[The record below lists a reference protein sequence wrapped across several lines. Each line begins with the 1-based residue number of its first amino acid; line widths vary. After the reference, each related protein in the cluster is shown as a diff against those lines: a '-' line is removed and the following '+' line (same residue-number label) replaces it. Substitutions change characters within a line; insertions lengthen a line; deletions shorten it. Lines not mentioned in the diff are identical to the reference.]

1 MSSPTSSWQMACAS
15 WRPLTCLVAA
25 DESCRVTPP
34 TGDLE
39 GLRGCPDAE
48 LISVPPAVSGM
59 SGAAASRVWGMVVGF
74 GLLAVSAVMLIA
86 GAELFTENAA
96 AAARGLGI
104 TVFGAAFLLAGAE
117 PEELITAVIA
127 SGRHRPGLAAG
138 DAIGANLTMLTL
150 VLGLAALARPL
161 PFGGRIRGYALWSAL
176 AGGLAALAVAGGI
189 IGRWEGGLLVA
200 AYLAGVA
207 LLWWR
212 EREPPAIGEVAE
224 TGEEDGRSRPA
235 ALGLMLALGGVALMA
250 AGGWLA
256 VGGAERVVAALSL
269 ADSAV
274 GLTLLALATTAEL
287 FALAWAAARRGVSEI
302 AVAGVVGSVAYNA
315 TASLGAAALV
325 RPLAVGGILAPAI
338 AAAALPVALLAV
350 TPGGRLNRQTGALL
364 IIGYAGWVTAVLV
377 G

>member
-1 MSSPTSSWQMACAS
+1 
-15 WRPLTCLVAA
+15 
-25 DESCRVTPP
+25 
-34 TGDLE
+34 
-39 GLRGCPDAE
+39 
-48 LISVPPAVSGM
+48 
-59 SGAAASRVWGMVVGF
+59 MVVGF

-161 PFGGRIRGYALWSAL
+161 PFGGRVRGYALWSAL

-287 FALAWAAARRGVSEI
+287 FALAWAAMRRGVSEI
-302 AVAGVVGSVAYNA
+302 AMAGVVGSVAYNA

>member
-1 MSSPTSSWQMACAS
+1 
-15 WRPLTCLVAA
+15 
-25 DESCRVTPP
+25 
-34 TGDLE
+34 
-39 GLRGCPDAE
+39 
-48 LISVPPAVSGM
+48 
-59 SGAAASRVWGMVVGF
+59 MVVGL

-117 PEELITAVIA
+117 PEEMITAAIA

-150 VLGLAALARPL
+150 VLGLAVLARPL
-161 PFGGRIRGYALWSAL
+161 PFGGRVRGYAIWSAL
-176 AGGLAALAVAGGI
+176 AGGLAALAVASGS
-189 IGRWEGGLLVA
+189 IGRWQGGLLLA

-212 EREPPAIGEVAE
+212 ERSPPVIGEAAE
-224 TGEEDGRSRPA
+224 ASDEDRSRPA
-235 ALGLMLALGGVALMA
+235 ASGLVLALGGVALMA

-256 VGGAERVVAALSL
+256 VGGAERVVAALRL
-269 ADSAV
+269 TDSAV

-287 FALAWAAARRGVSEI
+287 LALAWAAMRRDVSEI

-315 TASLGAAALV
+315 TASLGVAALV
-325 RPLAVGGILAPAI
+325 RPLATGGILAPAI
-338 AAAALPVALLAV
+338 GAAALPAVLLAV
-350 TPGGRLNRQTGALL
+350 TPGGRLNRPVGALL
-364 IIGYAGWVTAVLV
+364 LIGYAAWVTAVLV
-377 G
+377 R

>member
-1 MSSPTSSWQMACAS
+1 
-15 WRPLTCLVAA
+15 
-25 DESCRVTPP
+25 
-34 TGDLE
+34 
-39 GLRGCPDAE
+39 
-48 LISVPPAVSGM
+48 
-59 SGAAASRVWGMVVGF
+59 MVVGL

-104 TVFGAAFLLAGAE
+104 TIFGAAFLLAGAE
-117 PEELITAVIA
+117 PEEMITAVIA

-161 PFGGRIRGYALWSAL
+161 PFGGRVRGYAIWSAL

-189 IGRWEGGLLVA
+189 IGRWQGGLLLA

-212 EREPPAIGEVAE
+212 ERKPPAIGELAE
-224 TGEEDGRSRPA
+224 EAGEDGGSRSA
-235 ALGLMLALGGVALMA
+235 ALGLALALGGVALMA

-256 VGGAERVVAALSL
+256 VGGAERVVRALGL
-269 ADSAV
+269 TDSAV

-287 FALAWAAARRGVSEI
+287 FALAWAAMRRGVSEI

-315 TASLGAAALV
+315 TASLGVAALV
-325 RPLAVGGILAPAI
+325 RPLATSGILAPAI
-338 AAAALPVALLAV
+338 AAAGLPLGLLAL
-350 TPGGRLNRQTGALL
+350 TRGGRLNRLTGAALV
-364 IIGYAGWVTAVLV
+364 IGYAGWVTAVL
-377 G
+377 